1 MPSLFAGLAAAA
13 SATVDAV
20 FAEEFRILA
29 RAAPAI
35 AAPVLANGR
44 PDVNAERVARPGA
57 PAGGVSFFGVFVEVG
72 STIHAHGRG
81 MADSTTRPIVTD
93 RPMIDV
99 DIAAFRALAARP
111 KADDIIVRVDTGERF
126 KVTDPWKTVDLGRA
140 QIWLA
145 EG

>member
-1 MPSLFAGLAAAA
+1 MSSLFAGLAAAA

-29 RAAPAI
+29 RSAPVI

-44 PDVNAERVARPGA
+44 PDVNAARVARPGA
-57 PAGGVSFFGVFVEVG
+57 PAGGVSFQGVWVAAG
-72 STIHAHGRG
+72 STVHAHGRG

-99 DIAAFRALAARP
+99 DVAVFASVAARP
-111 KADDIIVRVDTGERF
+111 KAGDVILRVATGERF
-126 KVTDPWKTVDLGRA
+126 KVTDPWKAVDLGRA
-140 QIWLA
+140 QIWLS

>member
-35 AAPVLANGR
+35 AAQVLANGR

-57 PAGGVSFFGVFVEVG
+57 PAGGVSFFGVFVAVG
-72 STIHAHGRG
+72 ATVHAHGRG
-81 MADSTTRPIVTD
+81 MADSTTRPIVSD

-99 DIAAFRALAARP
+99 DVAVFTSLAARP
-111 KADDIIVRVDTGERF
+111 KAGDVIVRVETGERF
-126 KVTDPWKTVDLGRA
+126 KVTDPWKAVDYGRA
-140 QIWLA
+140 QIWLS